1 MIGQTQ
7 VWTQGAFSGA
17 CSLTNQLLKRKF
29 PDCPPFQTRDYRI
42 ALHRIPSHRASS
54 ILRVGMEYL
63 PIYHEALSSIEWR
76 GLRGQEC
83 QRGPRRGRLFQTG
96 GAKLKESRCTRGG
109 EDGVTRKR
117 RIGWANRGGTP
128 W

>member
-76 GLRGQEC
+76 GLGDQES
-83 QRGPRRGRLFQTG
+83 QSDPRPCRLSQCS
-96 GAKLKESRCTRGG
+96 GAK
-109 EDGVTRKR
+109 
-117 RIGWANRGGTP
+117 
-128 W
+128 